1 MSHAGASA
9 TILLLGTCDTKLQ
22 ELLFLRD
29 QIRHQDSVE
38 VILVD
43 VGRDNV
49 DHSAINV
56 TQATLITQYGEGK
69 TTAELPRGELIKF
82 MAACASRAVRQL
94 YDEGG
99 IHGIISAGGSG
110 GTSLA
115 GNVFPWSLPSQDML
129 HALALIPT
137 FTPLRMTFADNQ
149 QAEVMREVLPIGFP
163 KMIVSTVASGDTGPL
178 VGETDI
184 AMLYSVVDVAGLNQ
198 VLKDIL
204 SNAGAAI
211 GAAAKAYASRI
222 HIAQGR
228 AGGSKKRI
236 GITMFGVTTPGVD
249 AIRKHLE
256 SKHDVEIYVFHAT
269 GHGGKAMERLVRQGQ
284 LDAVLDLTTTEIC
297 DLHTGGV
304 MSAGQD
310 RLTAAAE
317 AGIPNIISLGATDM
331 TNFGPKSTVPEK
343 YKNRKLYEHNPTV
356 TLMRSSPEECRQIG
370 EFIVETLRSHVKKPE
385 LVQLWMPLGGVS
397 MIATPG
403 GPFADEEADRVLF
416 SSVRDGL
423 AGSGIRVVEDRRDI
437 NDEGFAQDI
446 ADALAGLIGL

>member
-1 MSHAGASA
+1 MSQAGAS
-9 TILLLGTCDTKLQ
+9 TTVLLLGTCDTKLQ

-29 QIRHQDSVE
+29 QIRRQDSVE
-38 VILVD
+38 VILLD

-49 DHSAINV
+49 EHDAIDI
-56 TQATLITQYGEGK
+56 TQATLITKHGGGK
-69 TTAELPRGELIKF
+69 MPADLPRGELIKF
-82 MAACASRAVRQL
+82 MAASASRAVKQL
-94 YDEGG
+94 FDESK

-115 GNVFPWSLPSQDML
+115 
-129 HALALIPT
+129 
-137 FTPLRMTFADNQ
+137 
-149 QAEVMREVLPIGFP
+149 AEVMREVLPIGFP
-163 KMIVSTVASGDTGPL
+163 KMIVSTVASGDTGPI

-211 GAAAKAYASRI
+211 GAAAKAYASRQRNS
-222 HIAQGR
+222 HDTADR
-228 AGGSKKRI
+228 SKRRI
-236 GITMFGVTTPGVD
+236 GITMFGVTTPGVN

-304 MSAGQD
+304 MSAGED
-310 RLTAAAE
+310 RLDAAAE

-331 TNFGPKSTVPEK
+331 TNFGPRGTVPEK
-343 YKNRKLYEHNPTV
+343 YKDRKLYEHNPTV
-356 TLMRSSPEECRQIG
+356 TLMRSSAEECRQVG
-370 EFIVETLRSHVKKPE
+370 EFIVKKLRSHAKKPE
-385 LVQLWMPLGGVS
+385 VVQLWIPLGGVS

-403 GPFADEEADRVLF
+403 GPFADDEADRVLF

-423 AGSGIRVVEDRRDI
+423 AGSGIKVVEDKRDI
-437 NDEGFAQDI
+437 NDEAFAHDI
-446 ADALAGLIGL
+446 ADALAGLLGL

>member
-1 MSHAGASA
+1 MSNTGASP
-9 TILLLGTCDTKLQ
+9 TVLLLGTCDTKLQ
-22 ELLFLRD
+22 ELLFLKD
-29 QIRHQDSVE
+29 QIRNQESVE
-38 VILVD
+38 VILLD

-49 DHSAINV
+49 EHSAIS
-56 TQATLITQYGEGK
+56 ITRDALLTEHGEGK
-69 TTAELPRGELIKF
+69 TTAELPRGELIKS

-94 YDEGG
+94 FDEGKV
-99 IHGIISAGGSG
+99 HGIISAGGSG

-115 GNVFPWSLPSQDML
+115 
-129 HALALIPT
+129 
-137 FTPLRMTFADNQ
+137 
-149 QAEVMREVLPIGFP
+149 AEVMRNVLPIGFP

-198 VLKDIL
+198 VLRDIL
-204 SNAGAAI
+204 GNAGAAI
-211 GAAAKAYASRI
+211 GAAATAYRTRT
-222 HIAQGR
+222 HDTQETTDK
-228 AGGSKKRI
+228 SKKRI

-310 RLTAAAE
+310 RLEAAAE

-343 YKNRKLYEHNPTV
+343 YKDRNLYEHNPTV
-356 TLMRSSPEECRQIG
+356 TLMRSSPGECRQLG
-370 EFIVETLRSHVKKPE
+370 EFIVDKLKNHSKRPE
-385 LVQLWMPLGGVS
+385 MIQVWMPLGGVS
-397 MIATPG
+397 IIATPD
-403 GPFADEEADRVLF
+403 GPFADEEADQALF
-416 SSVRDGL
+416 SCVRDGL
-423 AGSGIRVVEDRRDI
+423 AGSGIKVVEDKRDV
-437 NDEGFAQDI
+437 NDEGFAHDI
-446 ADALAGLIGL
+446 ADALAGLLGL

>member
-1 MSHAGASA
+1 M
-9 TILLLGTCDTKLQ
+9 
-22 ELLFLRD
+22 
-29 QIRHQDSVE
+29 
-38 VILVD
+38 
-43 VGRDNV
+43 
-49 DHSAINV
+49 
-56 TQATLITQYGEGK
+56 
-69 TTAELPRGELIKF
+69 RG
-82 MAACASRAVRQL
+82 
-94 YDEGG
+94 
-99 IHGIISAGGSG
+99 
-110 GTSLA
+110 
-115 GNVFPWSLPSQDML
+115 
-129 HALALIPT
+129 
-137 FTPLRMTFADNQ
+137 
-149 QAEVMREVLPIGFP
+149 VLPIGFP
-163 KMIVSTVASGDTGPL
+163 KMIVSTVASGDTGPI

-211 GAAAKAYASRI
+211 GAAAKVYASRQ
-222 HIAQGR
+222 HISHDGTDR
-228 AGGSKKRI
+228 PKKRI

-310 RLTAAAE
+310 RLEAAAA

-331 TNFGPKSTVPEK
+331 TNFGPKTTVPEK
-343 YKNRKLYEHNPTV
+343 YKGRKLYEHNPTV
-356 TLMRSSPEECRQIG
+356 TLMRSSPEECRQVG
-370 EFIVETLRSHVKKPE
+370 EFIAEKLKAHAQRPE
-385 LVQLWMPLGGVS
+385 MVQLWMPLGGVS

-416 SSVRDGL
+416 SSVRHGL
-423 AGSGIRVVEDRRDI
+423 AGSGIKVVEDQRDV
-437 NDEGFAQDI
+437 NDEGFAHDI
-446 ADALAGLIGL
+446 ADALAELF

>member
-1 MSHAGASA
+1 MSNPGAPA
-9 TILLLGTCDTKLQ
+9 TVLLLGTCDTKLQ

-29 QIRHQDSVE
+29 QIRHHESVE
-38 VILVD
+38 VMLLD
-43 VGRDNV
+43 VGRENV
-49 DHSAINV
+49 EHSAINFS
-56 TQATLITQYGEGK
+56 QHSLLSEHGGGK
-69 TTAELPRGELIKF
+69 TTAELPRGELVKF
-82 MAACASRAVRQL
+82 MAACASRAVRRL
-94 YDEGG
+94 FDEGR

-115 GNVFPWSLPSQDML
+115 
-129 HALALIPT
+129 
-137 FTPLRMTFADNQ
+137 
-149 QAEVMREVLPIGFP
+149 AEVMREVLPIGFP

-211 GAAAKAYASRI
+211 GAAAKAYVSRTRVT
-222 HIAQGR
+222 QENT
-228 AGGSKKRI
+228 GGSKKRI

-249 AIRKHLE
+249 AVRKHLE

-310 RLTAAAE
+310 RLEAAAL

-343 YKNRKLYEHNPTV
+343 YKGRNLYEHNPTV
-356 TLMRSSPEECRQIG
+356 TLMRSSPEESRQVG
-370 EFIVETLRSHVKKPE
+370 DFIVEKLKNHAKRPE
-385 LVQLWMPLGGVS
+385 LVQVWMPLGGVS
-397 MIATPG
+397 MIAVPD
-403 GPFADEEADRVLF
+403 GPFADEEADKALF

-423 AGSGIRVVEDRRDI
+423 AGSGIRVVEDKRDI
-437 NDEGFAQDI
+437 NDEGFAHDI
-446 ADALAGLIGL
+446 ADALAGLLGL

>member
-1 MSHAGASA
+1 MSLAEHSTAV
-9 TILLLGTCDTKLQ
+9 LLLGTCDTKLQ

-29 QIRHQDSVE
+29 QIRDQDSAE

-49 DHSAINV
+49 EHDAINI
-56 TQATLITQYGEGK
+56 TQATLVTRHGDGK
-69 TTAELPRGELIKF
+69 ATAELPRGEVIKF
-82 MAACASRAVRQL
+82 MAACACRAVKQL
-94 YDEGG
+94 FEEGK
-99 IHGIISAGGSG
+99 IHGVISAGGSG

-115 GNVFPWSLPSQDML
+115 
-129 HALALIPT
+129 
-137 FTPLRMTFADNQ
+137 
-149 QAEVMREVLPIGFP
+149 AEVMREVLPIGFP

-178 VGETDI
+178 VGEADI

-211 GAAAKAYASRI
+211 RGAAKAYASRQSTQ
-222 HIAQGR
+222 HER
-228 AGGSKKRI
+228 TDTSKKRI

-249 AIRKHLE
+249 GIRKHLE
-256 SKHDVEIYVFHAT
+256 SKYDVEIYVFHAT
-269 GHGGKAMERLVRQGQ
+269 GHGGKAMERLVRQGE

-310 RLTAAAE
+310 RLEAAAQ

-343 YKNRKLYEHNPTV
+343 YKSRKLYEHNPTV
-356 TLMRSSPEECRQIG
+356 TLMRSSADECRQVG
-370 EFIVETLRSHVKKPE
+370 EFIVEKLRSHAKRPE
-385 LVQLWMPLGGVS
+385 MVQLWMPLGGVS

-403 GPFADEEADRVLF
+403 GPFADKEADSVLF

-423 AGSGIRVVEDRRDI
+423 EGSGIKVVEDKRDI
-437 NDEGFAQDI
+437 NDEEFAQDI
-446 ADALAGLIGL
+446 ADALAGLLGL

>member
-1 MSHAGASA
+1 
-9 TILLLGTCDTKLQ
+9 
-22 ELLFLRD
+22 
-29 QIRHQDSVE
+29 
-38 VILVD
+38 
-43 VGRDNV
+43 
-49 DHSAINV
+49 
-56 TQATLITQYGEGK
+56 
-69 TTAELPRGELIKF
+69 
-82 MAACASRAVRQL
+82 
-94 YDEGG
+94 
-99 IHGIISAGGSG
+99 
-110 GTSLA
+110 
-115 GNVFPWSLPSQDML
+115 
-129 HALALIPT
+129 
-137 FTPLRMTFADNQ
+137 
-149 QAEVMREVLPIGFP
+149 MREVLPIGFP

-211 GAAAKAYASRI
+211 GAAAKGYASRT
-222 HIAQGR
+222 HIAQGGT
-228 AGGSKKRI
+228 GGSKKRI

-297 DLHTGGV
+297 DLRTGGV

-310 RLTAAAE
+310 RLEAAAE

-343 YKNRKLYEHNPTV
+343 YKSRKLYEHNPTV
-356 TLMRSSPEECRQIG
+356 TLMRSSPEECQQVG
-370 EFIVETLRSHVKKPE
+370 EFIAEKLRGHAKRPE
-385 LVQLWMPLGGVS
+385 MVQLWMPLGGVS
-397 MIATPG
+397 MIATPD

-416 SSVRDGL
+416 STVRDGL
-423 AGSGIRVVEDRRDI
+423 SGSGIRVVEDKRDI
-437 NDEGFAQDI
+437 NDEGFAHDI
-446 ADALAGLIGL
+446 ADALAGLLGL